1 MLEVIPNLQ
10 VASAESPKIT
20 MEKQCFHFFGANF
33 KLFAVACA
41 IDSVTANVFLLHSL
55 SIGPE
60 NSGSRGISH
69 KNDFPCL
76 KLFLL
81 GTVTYPK
88 AIVFEFANLGTH
100 PSPSWHGAFLV
111 GSASTKLGHAADRHY
126 HRHAPGH

>member
-1 MLEVIPNLQ
+1 
-10 VASAESPKIT
+10 

-33 KLFAVACA
+33 KLFAVVCA

-60 NSGSRGISH
+60 NSVPRGISH
-69 KNDFPCL
+69 KIDFPCL

-88 AIVFEFANLGTH
+88 AIVFEFANL
-100 PSPSWHGAFLV
+100 
-111 GSASTKLGHAADRHY
+111 
-126 HRHAPGH
+126 